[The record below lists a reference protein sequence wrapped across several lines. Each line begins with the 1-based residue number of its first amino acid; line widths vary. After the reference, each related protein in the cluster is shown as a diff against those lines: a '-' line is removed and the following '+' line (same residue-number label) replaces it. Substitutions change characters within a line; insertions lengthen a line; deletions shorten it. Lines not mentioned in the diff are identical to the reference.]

1 MQQMICGNTQ
11 AEIDRDTQT
20 SYQEQ
25 AQYEWEA
32 KRWRM
37 AVSHLLH
44 GKNVHAEDGRVYSL
58 EESMAEEYPEFSTLI
73 DMGFDFIGAYKNG
86 DLEPSIRN
94 LIETQAKKLATKI
107 VGCDYE

>member
-1 MQQMICGNTQ
+1 MICGNTQ
-11 AEIDRDTQT
+11 AELERDNQT
-20 SYQEQ
+20 NMQEQ

-37 AVSHLLH
+37 AAGQLLH
-44 GKNVHAEDGRVYSL
+44 GKNVHAQDGRVYNL
-58 EESMAEEYPEFSTLI
+58 AESMANEYPEFNRFV

-86 DLEPSIRN
+86 ELEPSIRN